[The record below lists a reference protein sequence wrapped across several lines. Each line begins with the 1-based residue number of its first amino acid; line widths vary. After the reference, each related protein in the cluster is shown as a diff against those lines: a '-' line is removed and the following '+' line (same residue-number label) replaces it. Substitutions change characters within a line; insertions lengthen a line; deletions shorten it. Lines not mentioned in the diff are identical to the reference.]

1 MNHSNKQKTIT
12 EVNTDMK
19 KETAKNIGSHFG
31 LPKTKKDADLQ
42 KTKK

>member
-19 KETAKNIGSHFG
+19 KETAKQYWFPFWLTEN
-31 LPKTKKDADLQ
+31 KERC
-42 KTKK
+42 